1 MDYFLERLNDAELL
15 QRSAREPQAFAIFY
29 RRHER
34 LVLRCLMARC
44 RDAELTADLAAE
56 TFVSAL
62 AAADGFD
69 PARSGGTSAIPWLL
83 TIARNTLLVSVRR
96 GAVADDARRRLGS
109 EPLVLDDEALERIE
123 YLADLDLPP
132 LEQLL
137 ESLPQD
143 LRDAVVARIVE
154 EREYDEIAA
163 KLGCSQQVVRKRV
176 SRGLTRLRS
185 ILLTSGQ

>member
-15 QRSAREPQAFAIFY
+15 PRSAREPKAFAAFY

-34 LVLRCLMARC
+34 LVLRYLMARC

-56 TFVSAL
+56 TFVSVL

-83 TIARNTLLVSVRR
+83 TVARNTLLASVRR
-96 GAVADDARRRLGS
+96 GVVAEAARRRMGS
-109 EPLVLDDEALERIE
+109 APLVLDDEALERVE
-123 YLADLDLPP
+123 YQASLDLPP

-137 ESLPQD
+137 EGLPED
-143 LRDAVVARIVE
+143 VREAVVARVVE

-185 ILLTSGQ
+185 ILLPASH